1 MGHPIRFPK
10 IKILTLMDSNSFQ
23 KQKIFLFGGGL
34 HSLSCIDIIEKQET
48 YELAGIIDS
57 EKEVDSYV
65 DEYNIIGRIEDL
77 PDLTKKYQTNAGFI
91 SVGDNWVRK
100 KIYDQILEHCP
111 DFKFVN
117 LVHPSAVLGKHVKI
131 GKGVFVGA
139 QAFISPGCRVDD
151 FVLLHQKA
159 HLGLLNHMEKFSSV
173 SVGSLTGGKVSI
185 REFAAITIGVVVAD
199 RVNIGRHTVI
209 GSGSLVVRDVPE
221 YVTAYGNPATIVRE
235 RKEGDAY
242 LKSG

>member
-1 MGHPIRFPK
+1 MK
-10 IKILTLMDSNSFQ
+10 SSLNQ
-23 KQKIFLFGGGL
+23 KQRIFLFGGGL

-57 EKEVDSYV
+57 EKEIGSHVDDYK
-65 DEYNIIGRIEDL
+65 IIGSIEDL
-77 PDLTKKYQTNAGFI
+77 PDLMEKYQTKAGFI

-100 KIYDQILEHCP
+100 KIYNQILKRCP
-111 DFKFVN
+111 DFTFVN
-117 LVHPSAVLGKHVKI
+117 LFHPSAVLGKHIKM
-131 GKGVFVGA
+131 GKGVFLGA
-139 QAFISPGCRVDD
+139 QSFISSGCRVDD

-159 HLGLLNHMEKFSSV
+159 HIGLLNHMEKFSSI
-173 SVGSLTGGKVSI
+173 SVGSLTGGKVTI
-185 REFAAITIGVVVAD
+185 GEFAAITIGVVVAD
-199 RVNIGRHTVI
+199 RVRIGRHSVV